1 MPAPEPTPRPQPTD
15 GSSARAGRR
24 GRDASAI
31 PTFLRDG
38 SRPRVSRAEGT
49 APSKAT
55 LPRPATP
62 PEPRPEPVPRRLDP
76 AALPMP
82 SLSRRRVVTA
92 AGVLVASLLAISF
105 LRQVGEATAAS
116 NRAAELR
123 AANAALQAEVAQLQQ
138 DLTHVQDPRYI
149 QIEGRGFGLGARGEV
164 PFALAAGAPELAA
177 DAPGSAA
184 VRLGAEPL
192 DRSPLDVW
200 LDVLFG
206 SG

>member
-1 MPAPEPTPRPQPTD
+1 MPAPESTPRRNGQD
-15 GSSARAGRR
+15 V
-24 GRDASAI
+24 SAI

-38 SRPRVSRAEGT
+38 TKPRVSRPVGT
-49 APSKAT
+49 SPGKAA

-62 PEPRPEPVPRRLDP
+62 PEPRPEPAPHRLDP

-92 AGVLVASLLAISF
+92 AGVLVASLLAVSF

-138 DLTHVQDPRYI
+138 DLTHVQDPRFI
-149 QIEGRGFGLGARGEV
+149 QIEGRAFGLGARGEV
-164 PFALAAGAPELAA
+164 PFALAAGAPVLEA
-177 DAPGSAA
+177 DAAGSAA

>member
-1 MPAPEPTPRPQPTD
+1 MPAAEPPRQQPVD
-15 GSSARAGRR
+15 GSADPAERQR
-24 GRDASAI
+24 GRVSAVPSFLREAARPRATLPSASAA
-31 PTFLRDG
+31 
-38 SRPRVSRAEGT
+38 RP
-49 APSKAT
+49 PT

-62 PEPRPEPVPRRLDP
+62 RAPAAEPAPGRLDP

-82 SLSRRRVVTA
+82 TLSRRRVVTA
-92 AGVLVASLLAISF
+92 AGILVASLLAVGF

-116 NRAAELR
+116 ARAAELR
-123 AANAALQAEVAQLQQ
+123 AANAALEAEVAQLQD

-149 QIEGRGFGLGARGEV
+149 ELSGRAFGLGARGEM

-192 DRSPLDVW
+192 GQSPLDAW

>member
-1 MPAPEPTPRPQPTD
+1 M
-15 GSSARAGRR
+15 
-24 GRDASAI
+24 
-31 PTFLRDG
+31 
-38 SRPRVSRAEGT
+38 PRVSRSVET
-49 APSKAT
+49 TRRKAT

-62 PEPRPEPVPRRLDP
+62 PEPRPDPAPRRIDP

-82 SLSRRRVVTA
+82 SLSRRRVATA

-123 AANAALQAEVAQLQQ
+123 AVNAALHAEVAQLQG
-138 DLTHVQDPRYI
+138 DLSRIQDPRFI
-149 QIEGRGFGLGARGEV
+149 ELEGRAFGLGARGEV

-184 VRLGAEPL
+184 VRLGAGPL

-206 SG
+206 SGG